1 MQSKNQAEHLTAFET
16 CPRRYVAGLQQGA
29 FVSGVKNIGHTLAQ
43 GSVVQRAVK
52 VNFIALYSSV
62 NIFHAQRI
70 VSFLIVKYCLFIIID
85 YYLFTHS
92 KKNQRYWILGTIM
105 AAVSNVG
112 LGAIY

>member
-43 GSVVQRAVK
+43 GSVEELVQRAVK

-62 NIFHAQRI
+62 TIFHVQRI
-70 VSFLIVKYCLFIIID
+70 VSFLIVKYCLFN
-85 YYLFTHS
+85 YYH
-92 KKNQRYWILGTIM
+92 
-105 AAVSNVG
+105 
-112 LGAIY
+112 